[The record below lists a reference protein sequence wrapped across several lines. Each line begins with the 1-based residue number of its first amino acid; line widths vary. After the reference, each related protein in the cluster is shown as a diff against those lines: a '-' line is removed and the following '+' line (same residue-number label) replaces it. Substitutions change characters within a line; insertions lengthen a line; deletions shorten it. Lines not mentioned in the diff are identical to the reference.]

1 MTEDILL
8 DENRPEKIDQLI
20 EDVELYLR
28 KNGEKLTTAATRLKE
43 DRQPWQKLRDYHP
56 MAKF

>member
-28 KNGEKLTTAATRLKE
+28 KNGEKLSTAAERLKE
-43 DRQPWQKLRDYHP
+43 DRQPWQKLKAYKPR
-56 MAKF
+56 F